1 MTFATS
7 ETDRKPVLMIVV
19 GRQRVGKT
27 TFLNGLSQYL
37 RGHGATFEIWDADK
51 VNASHNL
58 SGFHEAALQPV
69 STEPADVK
77 AWLEERFTDLMERRF
92 DAVLDVGGGETPL
105 ARLVVEVPIA
115 TALEG
120 EGVRVVV
127 AHVIG
132 PEVADLDYLDR
143 FEQNDLF
150 APEATLIVMNS
161 GLVMSGRSVDYA
173 FQSVNRHKTI
183 GRSIGKA
190 RGLSSCRHLRVWPRS
205 RIADFCSR
213 RRWTGR
219 SAPTGEVSAFWTDTV
234 FGNGGL
240 LSSRR

>member
-7 ETDRKPVLMIVV
+7 ETDCKPVLMIVV

-161 GLVMSGRSVDYA
+161 GLVMRAVGGLCLSVRQSSQDDWAVDWQGRADCRHAVTCVSGRGHGSQTFVRGGD
-173 FQSVNRHKTI
+173 
-183 GRSIGKA
+183 GREG
-190 RGLSSCRHLRVWPRS
+190 
-205 RIADFCSR
+205 R
-213 RRWTGR
+213 RRR
-219 SAPTGEVSAFWTDTV
+219 AKCQH
-234 FGNGGL
+234 FGQTPC
-240 LSSRR
+240 SEMVDC